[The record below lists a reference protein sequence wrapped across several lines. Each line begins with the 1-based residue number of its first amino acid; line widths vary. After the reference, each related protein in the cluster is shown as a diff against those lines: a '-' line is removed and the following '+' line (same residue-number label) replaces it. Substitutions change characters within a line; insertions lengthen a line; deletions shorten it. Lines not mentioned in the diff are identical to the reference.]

1 MSLYESNSK
10 KQRRFLLPAR
20 FETRVNGSH
29 SKVGS
34 CLVRKKFSRGS
45 RKRKRRFTA
54 KKGSKRSRKR
64 KVIQAIEVVNEQSL
78 QESSSQSGSDCIVV
92 GSR

>member
-1 MSLYESNSK
+1 MVEE
-10 KQRRFLLPAR
+10 A
-20 FETRVNGSH
+20 EAEI
-29 SKVGS
+29 
-34 CLVRKKFSRGS
+34 
-45 RKRKRRFTA
+45 TA

-92 GSR
+92 RSR